1 MKFTKNYNFRS
12 LSLENHLQTIYLLS
26 FSLEIMQYI
35 AFDQLIIRG
44 SSALNCHG
52 IVTPNTKS
60 DCQWVEISLMVCV
73 VIVCFQLFTNSRF
86 FPYLFVWMLEPNSMP
101 SIITLNTSKLGI
113 FVWAQ
118 LRHVDHFC
126 VWIIR
131 ATLISCCPD
140 LHRCFEYAR
149 DFLYRKYPKHE

>member
-86 FPYLFVWMLEPNSMP
+86 FS
-101 SIITLNTSKLGI
+101 I
-113 FVWAQ
+113 FVCLDARTKFNAIDNYVKHIKTRNICLSSAPWCWSFSCVDNSCYFNQ
-118 LRHVDHFC
+118 LLPRSLSMF
-126 VWIIR
+126 WICSR
-131 ATLISCCPD
+131 FSV
-140 LHRCFEYAR
+140 
-149 DFLYRKYPKHE
+149 